1 MNEPAH
7 VAGKHNTILVVDDDR
22 SGREALCE
30 ALREWGYQVMA
41 APNGAEAV
49 RLAEASPPDG
59 VITDLKMPGSDGL
72 DVLRKVKAMDPDAF
86 VILVTA
92 YGTVDTAVS
101 AMKEGAYDYLTK
113 PMDLRQVRTLL
124 ARAVEARRLR
134 LENVQLHQRLDE
146 KYGFSNII
154 GQSAAMQAVFERIRT
169 VVDTRVPVLIQGPSG
184 TGKELVANALHN
196 LSPRKNRPFI
206 KVNCAALTE
215 TLLESELFGHEKG
228 SFTGAI
234 QRKKGRFELAD
245 GGTLFLDEI
254 SEMSPAT
261 QAKLLRVLQEFEF
274 ERVGGTET
282 LQVDVR
288 LIAAT
293 NRELKRRVEEG
304 QFREDL
310 YYRLNVV
317 PIHLPPLKDR
327 QEDIPLLISAFLER
341 LTREHHKRIDEVE
354 PEVTR
359 ALIQHDWPGN
369 VRELQN
375 VVENMVLM
383 TKGRTLSRASLPEE
397 IGGTRSEAGGDVPL
411 GLSLDELERRA
422 IRRNLALNDGN
433 RRKTAEMLG
442 IPLRSLYRKIERYGL
457 K

>member
-1 MNEPAH
+1 MNEQAD
-7 VAGKHNTILVVDDDR
+7 VAVKVTILVVDDDR
-22 SGREALCE
+22 AGRETLCE
-30 ALREWGYQVMA
+30 ALREWGYEVTA
-41 APNGAEAV
+41 ASNGAEAV
-49 RLAEASPPDG
+49 RLAEETPPDG
-59 VITDLKMPGSDGL
+59 VITDLKMPGLDGL
-72 DVLRKVKAMDPDAF
+72 DLLRKIKAMDARVF

-92 YGTVDTAVS
+92 YGAVETAVS

-113 PMDLRQVRTLL
+113 PVDLRQVRALL
-124 ARAVEARRLR
+124 ERAVEARRLK
-134 LENVQLHQRLDE
+134 LENVQLRRRLDE

-154 GQSAAMQAVFERIRT
+154 GRSAAMQAVFERIRT
-169 VVDTRVPVLIQGPSG
+169 VVDRRVPVLIQGPSG

-234 QRKKGRFELAD
+234 RQKKGRFELAD

-254 SEMSPAT
+254 SEMSAAT
-261 QAKLLRVLQEFEF
+261 QAKILRVLQEFEF

-293 NRELKRRVEEG
+293 NQELKRLVEDG
-304 QFREDL
+304 RFREDL

-327 QEDIPLLISAFLER
+327 QEDIPLLISAFLDR
-341 LTREHHKRIDEVE
+341 FTREHRKPIDEVA
-354 PEVTR
+354 PEVMR
-359 ALIQHDWPGN
+359 ALMAHDWPGN

-375 VVENMVLM
+375 VIENMVLM
-383 TKGRTLSRASLPEE
+383 TKGRTLSLASLPEE
-397 IGGTRSEAGGDVPL
+397 VCSTRSEDGGDVPL

-422 IRRNLALNDGN
+422 IRRTLALNDGN
-433 RRKTAEMLG
+433 RRKTADLLG
-442 IPLRSLYRKIERYGL
+442 IPLRSLYRKLEHHGL